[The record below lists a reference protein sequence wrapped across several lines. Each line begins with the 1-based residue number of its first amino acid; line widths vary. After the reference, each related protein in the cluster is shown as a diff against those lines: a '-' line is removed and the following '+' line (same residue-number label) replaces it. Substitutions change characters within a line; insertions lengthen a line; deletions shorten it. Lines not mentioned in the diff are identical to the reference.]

1 MESLVS
7 IITPCY
13 NSEKTIEKTIKSVLG
28 QTYKNIEYI
37 IVDGGSSD
45 STIDIVKKY
54 EMLFEGRMK
63 VISEKDDGI
72 YDAMNKG
79 ILNAT
84 GKLIGIVN
92 SDDYY
97 EADAVETVVKN
108 MEEDEYQV
116 LYGLLRCTQQRKEVN
131 VVLYNHN
138 FLHQQMITHPT
149 CFISKKAYEDFGMYN
164 CKYRSCADYE
174 LMLRW
179 WKEERVKFK
188 PIYKI
193 ISNFELGGMS
203 STDYAT
209 KEVAKLKLEYGLI
222 SKKTYY
228 RIILNATIHEIY
240 VKYLKGKR

>member
-116 LYGLLRCTQQRKEVN
+116 LYGLLRCTQQRK
-131 VVLYNHN
+131 
-138 FLHQQMITHPT
+138 
-149 CFISKKAYEDFGMYN
+149 
-164 CKYRSCADYE
+164 
-174 LMLRW
+174 
-179 WKEERVKFK
+179 
-188 PIYKI
+188 
-193 ISNFELGGMS
+193 
-203 STDYAT
+203 
-209 KEVAKLKLEYGLI
+209 
-222 SKKTYY
+222 
-228 RIILNATIHEIY
+228 
-240 VKYLKGKR
+240 